1 MPGSVPDH
9 VVWALAVLP
18 IYAHG
23 SVIAPPV
30 AAMLAVVVRT
40 GPCPGV
46 HRARAIVFKAKGR
59 DDALAGGG
67 AIWVTDAAKRRWV
80 LAKGREADAFGGGA
94 VGGNVHVDVL
104 NLTVSTMS
112 PGSRAR
118 GRSSGRGSIVGVMGN
133 RIDVFRESGRGT
145 S

>member
-80 LAKGREADAFGGGA
+80 WPKAEKQTPSVVAA
-94 VGGNVHVDVL
+94 VGNVHVDVL